1 MKITIKAILV
11 CAFVSVLSGCG
22 SSSEERQAKTELAET
37 QNELTAIRAELLATQ
52 KDRKEDAQKSA
63 SEIELLHKQL
73 LDAKND
79 LLNAQTKLL
88 ASQEDVK
95 RATPPPSCEVVG
107 DVFIV
112 TRGGVNFKLGLVSV
126 QVFEKTDIENYV
138 AKKKE
143 EQVKLLAEFELNL
156 KSAQNDLDQSII
168 AKNNADDANTVAAH
182 SGSKQ
187 TEEAAYAVFSAAW
200 DLKRQKEE
208 KLASIKAEGR
218 ALLTGSF
225 FFSQLPRPELV
236 VKSNADGQFRFT
248 KKRDMQVVI
257 AASAGRAIGDNTEQY
272 FWLIPVTNTEGNS
285 TEITLSNDNLTSV
298 QNGGSLV
305 YTSD

>member
-1 MKITIKAILV
+1 MKIKIKAILF

-22 SSSEERQAKTELAET
+22 PSSEERQAKTELAET
-37 QNELTAIRAELLATQ
+37 RNELTAIRAELLATQ
-52 KDRKEDAQKSA
+52 KDRKEDAQKAS

-107 DVFIV
+107 NIFIV

-126 QVFEKTDIENYV
+126 QVFEKTDIDNYV
-138 AKKKE
+138 AKRKA
-143 EQVKLLAEFELNL
+143 EQAKLLSEFELNL
-156 KSAQNDLDQSII
+156 KSAQNDLAQSII

-182 SGSKQ
+182 SGNKQ
-187 TEEAAYAVFSAAW
+187 TKEAAYAVFSAAW

-208 KLASIKAEGR
+208 KLASIKAGGR
-218 ALLTGSF
+218 ALLSGFF

-236 VKSNADGQFRFT
+236 VKSNADGQLRFSI
-248 KKRDMQVVI
+248 KRGMKVVI
-257 AASAGRAIGDNTEQY
+257 AATSSRTVGDNTEQY
-272 FWLIPVTNTEGNS
+272 FWLIPVTNTEGS
-285 TEITLSNDNLTSV
+285 LTEITLSNDNLTSIE
-298 QNGGSLV
+298 NGGSLIF
-305 YTSD
+305 TSD